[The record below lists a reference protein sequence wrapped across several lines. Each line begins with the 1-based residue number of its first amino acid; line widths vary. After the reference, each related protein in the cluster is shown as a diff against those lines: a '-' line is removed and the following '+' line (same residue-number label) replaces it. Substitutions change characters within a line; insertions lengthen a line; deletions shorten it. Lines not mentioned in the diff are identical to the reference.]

1 MNRIAVALILGAA
14 AVAVVPAA
22 GVAQKPPKPP
32 KGGKLM
38 IAADPNPVTFRR
50 AVAISGRLTGANNSG
65 QTVELLADG
74 YPYGGKPMSVA
85 TAVTDSNG
93 DYAFSRRPPL
103 NTRYQTKVANVTST
117 AITALVRPAVGL
129 RLSDYR
135 PRKGQRVRFR
145 GRVCPAHNG
154 SRVAIQR
161 RFSTG
166 YRTIAR
172 ATLAPVVG
180 SSCSSY
186 ARTLRPRRNG
196 RFRTVIGAHADH
208 ARGVSRS
215 RVVRV
220 H

>member
-1 MNRIAVALILGAA
+1 MHRIAVALILGAA
-14 AVAVVPAA
+14 SVAVVSAA
-22 GVAQKPPKPP
+22 AAAPKPPKPG
-32 KGGKLM
+32 KGSTLT
-38 IAADPNPVTFRR
+38 IAAAPNPVTFRR
-50 AVAISGRLTGANNSG
+50 VVTISGRLNGPNKSG
-65 QTVELLADG
+65 QTVQLLADG
-74 YPYGGKPMSVA
+74 YPYGGNAPVA
-85 TAVTDSNG
+85 TAVTDANG
-93 DYAFSRRPPL
+93 DYAFSRRPPV

-117 AITALVRPAVGL
+117 EITALVRPAVGL
-129 RLSDYR
+129 RLSDYT
-135 PRKGQRVRFR
+135 PRKRQRVRFR

-161 RFSTG
+161 RFATG

-186 ARTLRPRRNG
+186 KRTLRPRRDG
-196 RFRTVIGAHADH
+196 RFRTVIAAHADH